1 MNITTKQTLRPR
13 EQTCCQG
20 EVWREGWRGK
30 DWEFRIS
37 RRKLLY
43 IGWINN
49 KVKLHSM
56 GNYPVINHN
65 GRDYKYICIIE
76 SLLYSRN

>member
-20 EVWREGWRGK
+20 GVWREGWRGK

-49 KVKLHSM
+49 KV
-56 GNYPVINHN
+56 
-65 GRDYKYICIIE
+65 
-76 SLLYSRN
+76 LLYSIGNYAHYPEINCNGKEYETEYISV